1 MPKKQIQL
9 VKRLK
14 WGTHSSVKWFRNHAA
29 EYIYVERE
37 RERERERDADDMMN
51 NSWHSKR
58 NLVSLFWLIM
68 PLLFILSLSD
78 DQIPTDKSWKRVVL
92 CTLMLLFVGKLINIH
107 FSFHKIFF
115 LGPKLLYFII
125 CLSTLKHC
133 SLDVVHLMIH
143 LQILLNKFYN
153 LMC

>member
-1 MPKKQIQL
+1 MPKKQTQL

-14 WGTHSSVKWFRNHAA
+14 WGAHSSVKWFRNHAA

-37 RERERERDADDMMN
+37 RERERERYADAMMN

-68 PLLFILSLSD
+68 PLFFILSLSD